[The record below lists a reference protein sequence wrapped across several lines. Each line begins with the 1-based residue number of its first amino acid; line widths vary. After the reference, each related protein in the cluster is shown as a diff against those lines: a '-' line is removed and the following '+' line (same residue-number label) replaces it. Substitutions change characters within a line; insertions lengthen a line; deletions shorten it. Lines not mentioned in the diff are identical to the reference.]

1 MKAHEF
7 FSKYANTPLED
18 RFTILDFNKA
28 GIATLNSV
36 YKEMAMLEDAMRPLK
51 IREEEL
57 LKLVEPLLKKKAKPL

>member
-7 FSKYANTPLED
+7 FAKYANTPLGD

-36 YKEMAMLEDAMRPLK
+36 YEEMKMLEDAMLPLRV
-51 IREEEL
+51 REEQL
-57 LKLVEPLLKKKAKPL
+57 LKLVEPLLKKRAK